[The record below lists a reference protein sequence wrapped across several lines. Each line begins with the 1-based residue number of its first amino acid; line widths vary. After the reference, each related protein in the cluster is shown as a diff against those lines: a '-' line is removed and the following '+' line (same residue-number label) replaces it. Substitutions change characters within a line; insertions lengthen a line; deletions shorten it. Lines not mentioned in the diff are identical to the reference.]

1 VPQRALE
8 LMPIVPAV
16 DQSIVGRPHE
26 WIAHHAGAALDKVR
40 EASYSLL
47 VRGGGAGD
55 AAPLASAGGTRGAG
69 MAVVAKALALCGA
82 TAAGGAACV
91 ASGVVEPGA
100 LGVGS
105 GGEKAA
111 IERPADA
118 AAGAEGSLDPT
129 ANVVPDETA
138 LTTPDPVEPAAS
150 DDQQEV
156 AAETPVQQQSQ
167 QFDIEAAPAGSG
179 SSAGGN
185 EFAGPSGGGGGSGGG
200 GSGAQGFGIE

>member
-1 VPQRALE
+1 
-8 LMPIVPAV
+8 
-16 DQSIVGRPHE
+16 
-26 WIAHHAGAALDKVR
+26 
-40 EASYSLL
+40 
-47 VRGGGAGD
+47 
-55 AAPLASAGGTRGAG
+55 

-111 IERPADA
+111 IERPAD
-118 AAGAEGSLDPT
+118 PT
-129 ANVVPDETA
+129 ADVVPDETA
-138 LTTPDPVEPAAS
+138 LPTPDPVEPAAS

-156 AAETPVQQQSQ
+156 AAETPVQEQSQ
-167 QFDIEAAPAGSG
+167 QFNIEAAPSGSG